1 MMKIGLGININIMVK
16 REVLDGPLGIILR
29 PIGLIPINRSAALN
43 VVDQMV
49 QRFGEYEQ
57 MWLGITPEGTR
68 KRVTQWKSGFL
79 RIARDAKVPIQT
91 LFIDYPDQDLHVR
104 AAGARQRRSR
114 CRHERHPRAVPALSR
129 QASQHRITPS
139 IHREQSWIHLASQ
152 HYDAFLLA
160 CIALNLTPG
169 LDTFY
174 ILTRS
179 GREGHA
185 VGLAAAFGINA
196 GCLVHTAAAVLGI
209 SAILMTSAIA
219 FSVLKY
225 LGAAYLVWIGLHML
239 LSAPRH
245 AAAYGNAWTR
255 SGCRVPARY
264 ADQRAQ
270 SKVALF
276 YLAFLPQFVSMHAA
290 HPQLGLILLGL
301 SFIGTGM
308 TWSAALALL
317 GGRIHRLLL
326 AKPRLGQWMDRLCG
340 TVLLGFGVKLALQ
353 QRS

>member
-1 MMKIGLGININIMVK
+1 MSSLGI
-16 REVLDGPLGIILR
+16 
-29 PIGLIPINRSAALN
+29 
-43 VVDQMV
+43 
-49 QRFGEYEQ
+49 
-57 MWLGITPEGTR
+57 
-68 KRVTQWKSGFL
+68 
-79 RIARDAKVPIQT
+79 
-91 LFIDYPDQDLHVR
+91 
-104 AAGARQRRSR
+104 
-114 CRHERHPRAVPALSR
+114 
-129 QASQHRITPS
+129 
-139 IHREQSWIHLASQ
+139 Q

-160 CIALNLTPG
+160 CMALNLTPG

-185 VGLAAAFGINA
+185 VGLAAALGINA
-196 GCLVHTAAAVLGI
+196 GCIVHSTAAVLGI

-225 LGAAYLVWIGLHML
+225 LGAAYLVWIGLRML
-239 LSAPRH
+239 LSR
-245 AAAYGNAWTR
+245 AAARQPTITR
-255 SGCRVPARY
+255 GLGLAAAFRQGMLTNVLNP
-264 ADQRAQ
+264 
-270 SKVALF
+270 KVALF

-290 HPQLGLILLGL
+290 HPQLGLMLLGL

-308 TWSAALALL
+308 TWSTVLALL

-326 AKPRLGQWMDRLCG
+326 AKPKLGQWMDRLCG

>member
-1 MMKIGLGININIMVK
+1 MGSLGI
-16 REVLDGPLGIILR
+16 
-29 PIGLIPINRSAALN
+29 
-43 VVDQMV
+43 
-49 QRFGEYEQ
+49 
-57 MWLGITPEGTR
+57 
-68 KRVTQWKSGFL
+68 
-79 RIARDAKVPIQT
+79 
-91 LFIDYPDQDLHVR
+91 
-104 AAGARQRRSR
+104 
-114 CRHERHPRAVPALSR
+114 
-129 QASQHRITPS
+129 
-139 IHREQSWIHLASQ
+139 Q

-160 CIALNLTPG
+160 CIALNLMPG

-185 VGLAAAFGINA
+185 VGLAAALGINA

-225 LGAAYLVWIGLHML
+225 LGAAYLVWIGVRML
-239 LSAPRH
+239 FSRTAERQPTVTRGLGLG
-245 AAAYGNAWTR
+245 AAFRQGMLTN
-255 SGCRVPARY
+255 VLNP
-264 ADQRAQ
+264 
-270 SKVALF
+270 KVALF

-290 HPQLGLILLGL
+290 HPQLGLMLLGL

-308 TWSAALALL
+308 TWSTVLALL

-326 AKPRLGQWMDRLCG
+326 NKPQLGQWLDRLCG

-353 QRS
+353 QRN